1 VVSRWRTA
9 VSLLCSALLML
20 CIAAP
25 SAAAEEQHF
34 LDYSEDNFKV
44 AFMSDNLT
52 AAVTH
57 DWPRVVF
64 HHSTDPF
71 SPTFEVGIPRIYLF
85 NDTNSDG
92 EFTISE
98 IEYVSYLD
106 ENHVAWNVTPVEF
119 QNDTVAGEYAH
130 FRMNATLDLY
140 LGLDNETVAVSEWA
154 NITFWFRIS
163 ERNVTWSNSQGSY
176 VVKGRTDLS
185 LNYTLDVLKGM
196 NLTGIV
202 VEQLLQG
209 GASSFMF
216 ILKQKGSLAEVVDRM
231 VSSRFDERI
240 YGTNFTNDFLA
251 TSLANQ
257 EIDFAKED
265 GTVTAYYRWDSVPMM
280 NSSGNEWDAPINS
293 SFFTTGTGMIL
304 HSTYTVSNSTGSLF
318 QQVSLGID
326 ESAFNAKI
334 TDWIKEN
341 AVAIA
346 LFIGS
351 IAAVVAGAT
360 LFLRYRKLS
369 KAKAEKKDTEEQKGS
384 GES

>member
-1 VVSRWRTA
+1 MS
-9 VSLLCSALLML
+9 

-25 SAAAEEQHF
+25 STAAADEHF

-71 SPTFEVGIPRIYLF
+71 SPTFEVGFPRIYLF

-130 FRMNATLDLY
+130 FRMNTTLDLY

-163 ERNVTWSNSQGSY
+163 ERNVTCSNSQGSY

-185 LNYTLDVLKGM
+185 LNYTLDVLKGT

-209 GASSFMF
+209 GASAYMF
-216 ILKQKGSLAEVVDRM
+216 ILKQKGSHAEVVDRM
-231 VSSRFDERI
+231 VSSRIDERI

-265 GTVTAYYRWDSVPMM
+265 GTVKAYYRWDSVPMM
-280 NSSGNEWDAPINS
+280 NSSGNEWDAPINC
-293 SFFTTGTGMIL
+293 SFLTTGTGMIL
-304 HSTYTVSNSTGSLF
+304 HSTYTVSNATGSLF
-318 QQVSLGID
+318 QEASLGID
-326 ESAFNAKI
+326 ESAFTAKI

-351 IAAVVAGAT
+351 IAAAVASAT

-384 GES
+384 RES